1 MLLKEI
7 GLSWNEINYEIPFN
21 TIQKM
26 IVDLPQY
33 ESDEDNDDT
42 DLDPYADLE
51 EESLDDLVNRLN
63 SIYD

>member
-7 GLSWNEINYEIPFN
+7 GLTWNEINYEIPFN

-33 ESDEDNDDT
+33 ESDDVNDDT

-51 EESLDDLVNRLN
+51 EESLEDLVDRLN